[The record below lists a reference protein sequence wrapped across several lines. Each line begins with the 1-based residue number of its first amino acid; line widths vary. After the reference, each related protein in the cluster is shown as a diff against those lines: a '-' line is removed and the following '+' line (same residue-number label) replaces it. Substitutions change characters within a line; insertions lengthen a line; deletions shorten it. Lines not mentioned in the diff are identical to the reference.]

1 MSIIQAQSYK
11 YSVLGGGSGDRSNK
25 IARGNM
31 AQDKAHELG
40 TPIALGSSPDSY
52 LQSMG
57 IYLSRIQVSFLEKM
71 KLREII
77 IFKFSSS
84 SNGLWFRLS
93 HLSNITEP
101 GFAPRQ
107 SCV

>member
-11 YSVLGGGSGDRSNK
+11 YSVLGGGSGDRTNK

-40 TPIALGSSPDSY
+40 TPIALGSSSDSY

-57 IYLSRIQVSFLEKM
+57 IYLSQIQVSFLEKM

-93 HLSNITEP
+93 LLSNNTEP